1 MERQARQGKKAQAM
15 NKVYIQVQELLRE
28 YGVQFDELLQFV
40 KSGKLTLYTMPRP
53 YEYEAIASFDC
64 FVDDFIARKRKR
76 LEKQYIANMD
86 NIHFPS
92 ERIARAR
99 AISDSIRERWQGQ
112 RTVRQIGVDEI
123 ISQNHKKAL
132 QSLADREGVARG
144 LAICLY
150 VKSCDYE
157 NVANIDKPQGKRGPY
172 KDPEKPNRTLKACNE
187 VQKECFSEQTKFTP
201 YSRKRLETLVTQ
213 KLNEHKKTEEW
224 EKLHQ
229 GTFSCW
235 YTEMTKL
242 GYARKQGNPKLA
254 KKPA

>member
-99 AISDSIRERWQGQ
+99 AIGDSIRERWQGQ

-157 NVANIDKPQGKRGPY
+157 NVANSDNSPRKKREA
-172 KDPEKPNRTLKACNE
+172 PEIRIQNTLEACQFVEKKYGAILLNKSRTDVLN
-187 VQKECFSEQTKFTP
+187 
-201 YSRKRLETLVTQ
+201 LV
-213 KLNEHKKTEEW
+213 KTEMGYKQPYTE
-224 EKLHQ
+224 
-229 GTFSCW
+229 TFSDW
-235 YTEMTKL
+235 YTNCPYT
-242 GYARKQGNPKLA
+242 RRQGNPKLA